1 MLLAVVIAIVSA
13 VYMELF
19 FWFKSLTL
27 SFRVATYLN
36 KFGFCL
42 WFYFA
47 FIFKQ
52 DELRSFFK
60 EKMKPNSLI
69 TNSEESKSNV
79 IDMSSITEP

>member
-1 MLLAVVIAIVSA
+1 MSALTLRFFNLDHELEFQFKNLEEIKTRMLLAVVIAIVSA

-19 FWFKSLTL
+19 FWFKHLTL

-47 FIFKQ
+47 FIFK
-52 DELRSFFK
+52 
-60 EKMKPNSLI
+60 
-69 TNSEESKSNV
+69 
-79 IDMSSITEP
+79 

>member
-1 MLLAVVIAIVSA
+1 MSAVTLRFFNLDHELEFQFKNLEEIKTRMLLAVVILIVSV

-19 FWFKSLTL
+19 FWFKNLTL

-47 FIFKQ
+47 FIFK
-52 DELRSFFK
+52 
-60 EKMKPNSLI
+60 
-69 TNSEESKSNV
+69 
-79 IDMSSITEP
+79 